1 MIKKL
6 GVDCP
11 GYPEGPCDKKVWK
24 EPGRTGRLYWCKE
37 HGLKRREAITKQLDE
52 IINGRECLTCKKRFK
67 PVWDIERYCSIEC
80 FERRS
85 HEKKR
90 RIYK

>member
-37 HGLKRREAITKQLDE
+37 HELKRREAITKQLDE
-52 IINGRECLTCKKRFK
+52 IINGRECLTCKKKFK
-67 PVWDIERYCSIEC
+67 TDWNNAWNNKLYCSSEC
-80 FERRS
+80 FERR
-85 HEKKR
+85 HNEKK
-90 RIYK
+90 